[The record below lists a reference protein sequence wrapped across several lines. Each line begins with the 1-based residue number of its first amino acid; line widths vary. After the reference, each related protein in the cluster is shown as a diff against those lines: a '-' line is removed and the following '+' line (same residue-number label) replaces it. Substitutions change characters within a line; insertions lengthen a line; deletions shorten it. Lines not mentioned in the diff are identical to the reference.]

1 MSVGTLNFRSA
12 VLNRPMS
19 FSYLLPDSWVAGPGP
34 YPVFYLL
41 HGYCDDHQ
49 TWLLNT
55 RLVNYVAGLPLMV
68 VMPDGEHSF
77 YCDYYQGPAFEQYL
91 LKEVMGT
98 VEACFQVKRRGKARV
113 IGGLSMGGFGAMKL
127 GLKYPDLFCSVGA
140 HSSAMEVGRTLPNW
154 GEMRAELRLIFGPL
168 GKRNSHRAENDPFA
182 LAENLSP
189 EHAPALYFDCGTEDS
204 LLEGNRKLARHLTR
218 LGIAHEYREFPGAHD
233 WGYWDEHIRDSLA
246 FHCRVLGLKR

>member
-12 VLNRPMS
+12 ILNRPMS
-19 FSYLLPDSWVAGPGP
+19 FAYVLPDPWVAGPGP

-55 RLVNYVAGLPLMV
+55 RLVNYVSDLPLMV

-77 YCDYYQGPAFEQYL
+77 YSDYAEGPAYEQYL
-91 LKEVMGT
+91 LKEVLAT
-98 VEACFQVKRRGKARV
+98 VEASFNVKRRGRARV

-127 GLKYPDLFCSVGA
+127 GLKYPDLFCSIGA
-140 HSSAMEVGRTLPNW
+140 HSSAMEAARALPDW
-154 GEMRAELRLIFGPL
+154 GDIRAELRHIFGPL
-168 GKRNSHRAENDPFA
+168 RKNNTHRENSDPFA
-182 LAENLSP
+182 LAEKLP
-189 EHAPALYFDCGTEDS
+189 PQRAPAIYFDCGTEDG
-204 LLEGNRKLARHLTR
+204 LLEGNRRLAKHLTR

-233 WGYWDEHIRDSLA
+233 WGYWDEHLRDSLA